1 MPLPPCASGRDIPG
15 PAGMWMSGAADAL
28 WIGSADRD
36 PIQVQCS
43 AAPAPAAGPTVRF
56 SSGFFFVVVVF
67 VFLLVIIMVFFRHSQ
82 YNTLS

>member
-28 WIGSADRD
+28 GLDRPIGIR
-36 PIQVQCS
+36 QCS
-43 AAPAPAAGPTVRF
+43 AVPRPRRPPAQQ
-56 SSGFFFVVVVF
+56 SGSVQVFFFVVVF